1 MSTPLINFKNIEID
15 PKDLNKYINI
25 NTIINF
31 QKQRRK
37 NRGFGKD
44 TICHNIGVKPSSFN
58 KLIHD
63 LN

>member
-31 QKQRRK
+31 QK
-37 NRGFGKD
+37 
-44 TICHNIGVKPSSFN
+44 
-58 KLIHD
+58 
-63 LN
+63 